1 MQTIQARKKEVERE
15 LMEYLVN
22 TTPYA
27 SANTGYDFQNFWERV
42 SDMASK
48 FKIDKK
54 GCEYLISAYEN
65 LLKYD
70 KTTAATYRS
79 YINNT
84 SGSIDFQVGIASA
97 NDLSSDARYVF
108 SYTFPAR
115 VSDILMS
122 RYYDLLNSLKAEDI
136 TKERLQ
142 EMFKYKVDMTKLNNK
157 PLIWMYNSY
166 IRTTEKKIAI
176 KEAMKKINELKQPIK
191 ELDEKYAEA
200 VAYENRLLSR
210 LSDEYAKLS
219 KLFDEYIKEFRLKK
233 EEISKKNPYKKG
245 YKLKEFCNRILDS
258 IKPKSKK
265 IKIEKMYEHPLKIQ
279 EWDTLHIKELSVE
292 QLSDNDLKIDE
303 NGKRVLMGKMGISSL
318 PPLVF
323 QLYEEEKTADK
334 TMESVFYYIDYFKNI
349 LKSRYDKY
357 EKSISSSRV
366 QASSFKNDN
375 FQDGMYCEMKKR
387 LHKVATKVSY
397 LKRHNLK
404 KEILTVVQN
413 ADANVERAF
422 HFYGKDYIQERK
434 VHKKDKDSYVTS
446 LDEIRKDLEEFN
458 GNSRQTTNQ
467 VVLENPGKSL

>member
-1 MQTIQARKKEVERE
+1 MQTIQAQKKEVEKE

-22 TTPYA
+22 TTPCA
-27 SANTGYDFQNFWERV
+27 NANTGYNFPNFTERV

-70 KTTAATYRS
+70 KATAATYRS

-97 NDLSSDARYVF
+97 NDLASNARYVF

-115 VSDILMS
+115 VSDILRS
-122 RYYDLLNSLKAEDI
+122 RYYDLLNGLKAEDI
-136 TKERLQ
+136 TKDRLQ
-142 EMFKYKVDMTKLNNK
+142 EMFKYKVDVTKLNNK

-176 KEAMKKINELKQPIK
+176 KEAMGKLNALKQPIN
-191 ELDEKYAEA
+191 ELDDKYAKA
-200 VAYENRLLSR
+200 VAYENSLLSR
-210 LSDEYAKLS
+210 LAREYARLS
-219 KLFDEYIKEFRLKK
+219 KVFDDYIQEFGLKK

-245 YKLKEFCNRILDS
+245 YKFKEFCNRVLDS

-265 IKIEKMYEHPLKIQ
+265 IKIEKMYEHPLKIHDW
-279 EWDTLHIKELSVE
+279 EPLHIKELSVE
-292 QLSDNDLKIDE
+292 QLSENDLKIDE
-303 NGKRVLMGKMGISSL
+303 NSKRVLMQKMGVSSL

-334 TMESVFYYIDYFKNI
+334 TLESVFSYIDYFKNI

-357 EKSISSSRV
+357 EKSVSSSRV
-366 QASSFKNDN
+366 QASSFKNGN

-404 KEILTVVQN
+404 KEILTAIKS
-413 ADANVERAF
+413 ADANVEYAF
-422 HFYGKDYIQERK
+422 QFYGKDYIKERK
-434 VHKKDKDSYVTS
+434 VHKKDRDSYITN

-458 GNSRQTTNQ
+458 GNSIQTTNQ
-467 VVLENPGKSL
+467 VVLENSEKSL